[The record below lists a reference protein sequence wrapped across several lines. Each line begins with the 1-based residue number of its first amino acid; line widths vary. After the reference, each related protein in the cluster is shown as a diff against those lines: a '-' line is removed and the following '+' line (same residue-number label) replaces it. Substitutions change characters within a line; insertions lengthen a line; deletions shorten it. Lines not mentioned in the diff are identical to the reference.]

1 MGAGSAQPGHEGAT
15 RRLGRSAID
24 RGSRGRTSPRILSD
38 GFDPD
43 VVAGKQKPQIL
54 GVRGEHDHE
63 HRQGKSGGGHYRID
77 RQVAMLAAGCRSGR
91 PQPA

>member
-1 MGAGSAQPGHEGAT
+1 MGAGVDAAGSTRGNPAAGRPAT
-15 RRLGRSAID
+15 D
-24 RGSRGRTSPRILSD
+24 RGSRDGPSRILSD

-77 RQVAMLAAGCRSGR
+77 RQAAMLAAGCRSGR
-91 PQPA
+91 PQLA

>member
-1 MGAGSAQPGHEGAT
+1 MRGQPAGWVGP
-15 RRLGRSAID
+15 RLIVAAGD
-24 RGSRGRTSPRILSD
+24 GPSRIPSG